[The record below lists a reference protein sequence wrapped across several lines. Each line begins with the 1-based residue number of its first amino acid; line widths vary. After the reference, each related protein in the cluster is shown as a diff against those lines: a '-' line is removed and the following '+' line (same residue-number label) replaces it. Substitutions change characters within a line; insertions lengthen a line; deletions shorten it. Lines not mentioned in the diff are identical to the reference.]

1 MKALLLLFRNLDS
14 DCLIFESRCLSLQV
28 FSLHMQYDDNTT
40 NMAANPIQMI
50 IIFLAI
56 IISNV
61 TRFESGNLEKAVR
74 ITDTYYELYLR
85 CILNAKSNICSV
97 FIHSE

>member
-1 MKALLLLFRNLDS
+1 
-14 DCLIFESRCLSLQV
+14 
-28 FSLHMQYDDNTT
+28 MQYDDNTT
-40 NMAANPIQMI
+40 NMTTNSIHFI
-50 IIFLAI
+50 TVFLNTFDNILIFLSI

-97 FIHSE
+97 FFHSE